1 MRILLLPFFLLLY
14 LTSCGTA
21 TAPDEVKVI
30 GIADGDTFTAMQG
43 QEKIRVRLE
52 GIDCPERGQAFGKR
66 AGEALSE
73 MVFGKHVRLEE
84 HGKDRY
90 GRVLAH
96 VWLEDGRCVNEEM
109 LQLGMA
115 WHYKRYNKDPRWADL
130 EEEAR
135 QARRGLWADKEPIA
149 PWEWRKNK

>member
-1 MRILLLPFFLLLY
+1 MVR
-14 LTSCGTA
+14 
-21 TAPDEVKVI
+21 VV
-30 GIADGDTFTAMQG
+30 DGDTLVVLAAGEQ
-43 QEKIRVRLE
+43 QYKVRLG

-73 MVFGKHVRLEE
+73 MVFGKRVRLEE
-84 HGKDRY
+84 RGKDRY

-115 WHYKRYNKDPRWADL
+115 WHYKRYNQDTHWADL

-135 QARRGLWADKEPIA
+135 STRRGLWADKDQVA
-149 PWEWRKNK
+149 PWDWRDRK